1 LPYSRRVCAYPMGRP
16 KETPSKK
23 VDLNVV
29 EFLATRGFTDEEIG
43 KVYGRNEC
51 TINRWKKDPKFVQAL
66 KKGKDMSDTRVE
78 RALYERATGYNH
90 KDTKFFC
97 HEGEIISE
105 EYDRHYPPDTVA
117 CIFWLK
123 NRKKAEWRDRIEHTG
138 ADGGAIKYDR
148 TQIVHVIHQLAG
160 LKKALNTGDVCLT

>member
-1 LPYSRRVCAYPMGRP
+1 MGRP

-23 VDLNVV
+23 VDLKKV
-29 EFLATRGFTDEEIG
+29 EFFAEKGFTEVEIG
-43 KVYGRNEC
+43 KAFDLDER
-51 TINRWKKDPKFVQAL
+51 TITRYKKDPKFLSAL
-66 KKGKDMSDTRVE
+66 KKGKAVSDTRVE